1 MTTHLPVLRARNRL
15 AIVSLVM
22 GLLSFSLPVFFYLWG
37 VLPLQFLSYEFRNAL
52 YWLSSGGGIMIG
64 IAAVVVGIIALK
76 QIRTRNMPGKCSAI
90 TGIVMGSIGII
101 SVPLIIVITVIL
113 LIYSGM

>member
-90 TGIVMGSIGII
+90 TGIVSIGII